1 MSHYYD
7 FDNNLKSNKRV
18 VSMYL
23 NDIKLSFTTDIG
35 VFSNSEIDYGSFTFL
50 KALLKEEK
58 VEEGPKEVTV
68 FLKSVG
74 ASKIPVIKAVQ
85 AITGLGLMEA
95 KKLCDALPAPIKEK
109 ISPAAAEDIKKQLT
123 DAGAEVEV
131 K

>member
-1 MSHYYD
+1 MRPIIETLQEMSILEVNELVKAVEEA
-7 FDNNLKSNKRV
+7 FG
-18 VSMYL
+18 VSAAA
-23 NDIKLSFTTDIG
+23 
-35 VFSNSEIDYGSFTFL
+35 V
-50 KALLKEEK
+50 AAAPVAAAEEA
-58 VEEGPKEVTV
+58 VAEGPKEVTV

-85 AITGLGLMEA
+85 AITGLGLLEA

-123 DAGAEVEV
+123 DVGAEVEV

>member
-1 MSHYYD
+1 MAKVTVEQIIETLQEMSILEVNELVKAVEEA
-7 FDNNLKSNKRV
+7 FGVTAAAAVAAAPAAAEEV
-18 VSMYL
+18 V
-23 NDIKLSFTTDIG
+23 
-35 VFSNSEIDYGSFTFL
+35 
-50 KALLKEEK
+50 A
-58 VEEGPKEVTV
+58 EGPKEVSV

-85 AITGLGLMEA
+85 AITGLGLLEA

>member
-1 MSHYYD
+1 MA
-7 FDNNLKSNKRV
+7 KV
-18 VSMYL
+18 T
-23 NDIKLSFTTDIG
+23 IQ
-35 VFSNSEIDYGSFTFL
+35 EIIET
-50 KALLKEEK
+50 LKEMSILEVNELVK
-58 VEEGPKEVTV
+58 AVEEEFGVSAAAVAAPVAAAAEEVAAEEVVAEGPKEVSV
-68 FLKSVG
+68 YLKSVG

-85 AITGLGLMEA
+85 AVTGLGLLEA

>member
-1 MSHYYD
+1 MAKVTVEQIIETLQEMSILEVNELVKAVEEA
-7 FDNNLKSNKRV
+7 FGVSAAAVAAAPAAAAEEV
-18 VSMYL
+18 V
-23 NDIKLSFTTDIG
+23 
-35 VFSNSEIDYGSFTFL
+35 
-50 KALLKEEK
+50 A
-58 VEEGPKEVTV
+58 EGPKEVTV

-85 AITGLGLMEA
+85 AITGLGLLEA
-95 KKLCDALPAPIKEK
+95 KKLCDALPAAIKEN

>member
-1 MSHYYD
+1 MA
-7 FDNNLKSNKRV
+7 K
-18 VSMYL
+18 VSVQ
-23 NDIKLSFTTDIG
+23 DI
-35 VFSNSEIDYGSFTFL
+35 IDT
-50 KALLKEEK
+50 LKEMTILEVNELVK
-58 VEEGPKEVTV
+58 TIESEFGVTATAVAAAPVAAAEEAVQEGPKEVSV

-85 AITGLGLMEA
+85 AITGLGLLEA
-95 KKLCDALPAPIKEK
+95 KKLCDTLPAAIKEN

>member
-1 MSHYYD
+1 MA
-7 FDNNLKSNKRV
+7 KV
-18 VSMYL
+18 TVQ
-23 NDIKLSFTTDIG
+23 
-35 VFSNSEIDYGSFTFL
+35 EIIET
-50 KALLKEEK
+50 LKEMTILEVNELVK
-58 VEEGPKEVTV
+58 AVEEEFGVSAAAVAAPVAAAAEEAVQEGPKEVSV

-85 AITGLGLMEA
+85 AITGLGLLEA
-95 KKLCDALPAPIKEK
+95 KKLCDALPAAIKEN

>member
-1 MSHYYD
+1 MAKVTVEQIIETLKEMSILEVNELVKAVEEA
-7 FDNNLKSNKRV
+7 FG
-18 VSMYL
+18 VSAAA
-23 NDIKLSFTTDIG
+23 
-35 VFSNSEIDYGSFTFL
+35 V
-50 KALLKEEK
+50 AAAPAAAAEEK

-85 AITGLGLMEA
+85 AITGLGLLEA
-95 KKLCDALPAPIKEK
+95 KKLCDALPAPIKEN

>member
-1 MSHYYD
+1 MA
-7 FDNNLKSNKRV
+7 K
-18 VSMYL
+18 VS
-23 NDIKLSFTTDIG
+23 
-35 VFSNSEIDYGSFTFL
+35 VQEIIET
-50 KALLKEEK
+50 LKEMTILEVNELVK
-58 VEEGPKEVTV
+58 AVEEEFGVTAVAAAAAPVAATEEHVEEGPKEVTV

-85 AITGLGLMEA
+85 AITGLGLLEA

>member
-1 MSHYYD
+1 MARVTIEEIIETLQEMSILEVNELVKAVEEA
-7 FDNNLKSNKRV
+7 FGVSAAAVAAAPAAAAEEV
-18 VSMYL
+18 V
-23 NDIKLSFTTDIG
+23 
-35 VFSNSEIDYGSFTFL
+35 
-50 KALLKEEK
+50 A
-58 VEEGPKEVTV
+58 EGPKEVSV

-85 AITGLGLMEA
+85 AITGLGLLEA

>member
-1 MSHYYD
+1 MA
-7 FDNNLKSNKRV
+7 KV
-18 VSMYL
+18 TVEQ
-23 NDIKLSFTTDIG
+23 IIET
-35 VFSNSEIDYGSFTFL
+35 
-50 KALLKEEK
+50 LKEMSILEVNELVK
-58 VEEGPKEVTV
+58 AVEEAFGVSAAAVAAAPVAAAEETVEEGPKEVTV

>member
-1 MSHYYD
+1 MA
-7 FDNNLKSNKRV
+7 K
-18 VSMYL
+18 VSVQ
-23 NDIKLSFTTDIG
+23 DI
-35 VFSNSEIDYGSFTFL
+35 IDT
-50 KALLKEEK
+50 LKEMSILEVNELVK
-58 VEEGPKEVTV
+58 TIESEFGVTATAVAAAPAAAAAEEAVQEGPKEVSV

-85 AITGLGLMEA
+85 AITGLGLLEA
-95 KKLCDALPAPIKEK
+95 KKLCDALPAAIKEH

>member
-1 MSHYYD
+1 MAKVTVEQIIETLQEMSILEVNELVKAVEEA
-7 FDNNLKSNKRV
+7 FGVTAAAAVAAAPAAAEEV
-18 VSMYL
+18 V
-23 NDIKLSFTTDIG
+23 
-35 VFSNSEIDYGSFTFL
+35 
-50 KALLKEEK
+50 A
-58 VEEGPKEVTV
+58 EGPKEVSV

-85 AITGLGLMEA
+85 AITGLGLLEA
-95 KKLCDALPAPIKEK
+95 KKLCDALPAAIKEN